1 MEKREK
7 FCSHSH
13 PSSVTPGFLYIGNLS
28 HQKSPWG
35 RGPGRTAKPFP
46 TCPSLLAAQTAPL
59 RVPALCQAL
68 PHFTALDNLRPQGME
83 GPGTQ
88 GTHSSVIPD
97 SGTFSG
103 SDLQHCGKGAKLLTP
118 HPACGLYSCS
128 QTGISSVAR
137 IRLVFPAVPS
147 SSSEAGSPAG
157 KTEIQ
162 THCAFQ
168 QLSSFVSVGAALSNS
183 V

>member
-1 MEKREK
+1 MQLLPSK
-7 FCSHSH
+7 FRG
-13 PSSVTPGFLYIGNLS
+13 TPGFLYIGNLS
-28 HQKSPWG
+28 HQKSSWG
-35 RGPGRTAKPFP
+35 GGPGRTAKPFP

-68 PHFTALDNLRPQGME
+68 PHFTSLDNLSPQGME

-88 GTHSSVIPD
+88 GTHSSVVPNP
-97 SGTFSG
+97 GTFSV
-103 SDLQHCGKGAKLLTP
+103 SDLQHRGKGAKLLTP
-118 HPACGLYSCS
+118 RPACGLYSCS

-137 IRLVFPAVPS
+137 VGLIFPAVPS

-162 THCAFQ
+162 THWAFQ
-168 QLSSFVSVGAALSNS
+168 QLSSFVSVGAVLSNS